1 MVAQLVHRVKGQ
13 VSPDPIAA
21 GAVSQPM
28 TNILIIDGHPDP
40 EPGHFIHAAAAA
52 YADGA
57 AAGGHAVRT
66 IRIADLDFA
75 LVRSFHEWSETPP
88 PPPIA
93 EAQEALKWAGHVV
106 ILYPLWLGDV
116 PALLKAFLEQVFRP
130 NFAFRYRD
138 NGLPEKLLKGR
149 SARIVVSMG
158 MPALF
163 YRLVYR
169 AHSLASLKRN
179 ILKFVGFSPVRSS
192 IIGAIEGSAQARQKW
207 LGQIHSLG
215 QAAR

>member
-1 MVAQLVHRVKGQ
+1 
-13 VSPDPIAA
+13 
-21 GAVSQPM
+21 M

-40 EPGHFIHAAAAA
+40 DTSHFIHAAAGA

-57 AAGGHAVRT
+57 SAGGHAVRT
-66 IRIADLDFA
+66 IRIADLDFP
-75 LVRSFHEWSETPP
+75 LVRSFHLWSETAP

-93 EAQEALKWAGHVV
+93 EAQESLKWAEHVV
-106 ILYPLWLGDV
+106 IFYPMWLGDV
-116 PALLKAFLEQVFRP
+116 PALLKGFLEQVFRP

-138 NGLPEKLLKGR
+138 RGLPEKLLKGR

-169 AHSLASLKRN
+169 AHSLASLRRN
-179 ILKFVGFSPVRSS
+179 ILKFVGFGPVRTS
-192 IIGAIEGSAQARQKW
+192 IIGMIEGSPKAREKW
-207 LGQIHSLG
+207 LERLRDLG
-215 QAAR
+215 RAAR